1 MRASSCA
8 STRPPG
14 KSSPGTRE
22 RSPGYWKNPE
32 ATARTIDA
40 DGWLH
45 TGDVGEWVDG
55 TYLKITDRM
64 KDIII
69 TAGGKNV
76 APSEIENA
84 LKASPYIKEAIVI
97 GDARKYLTALIGIEL
112 DTVGHW
118 AQTRKL
124 PYTTYRDL
132 GEKKE
137 VLALVQSIVDEVN
150 ERFATGRAGQEVLHA
165 AKGIGPR
172 GRRADRHPEG
182 EAQGDRDD
190 VRRPGRGHVPMT
202 ELVQCLV
209 RGLGD
214 GSVYALLAF
223 GFVIIYKSM
232 GVISFAQPSLML
244 AGAVLVTYLVTTVNF
259 YLAVLVAAAAVALLA
274 MGVER
279 TVLRPMIGKP
289 VFVISIITLGVDIV
303 IRVVV
308 NAYIGLDVRPVG
320 APWGLAT
327 SRLLGIEVQQRHLI
341 MFVTT
346 MVLVA
351 ILFAFFRYSRMGL
364 AMRAVAFD
372 QEVALAQGVSVGLV
386 FTLSWA
392 IAGALATVAGVFV
405 STGAGV
411 DQQLWII
418 ALKALPV
425 IILGGLDSL
434 GGAVIAGLAI
444 GVVESLVATY
454 GPDFAPWLG
463 GEFALVTPYLVMMV
477 VLLVRP
483 YGLFGTR
490 EVVRI

>member
-1 MRASSCA
+1 
-8 STRPPG
+8 
-14 KSSPGTRE
+14 
-22 RSPGYWKNPE
+22 
-32 ATARTIDA
+32 
-40 DGWLH
+40 
-45 TGDVGEWVDG
+45 
-55 TYLKITDRM
+55 
-64 KDIII
+64 
-69 TAGGKNV
+69 
-76 APSEIENA
+76 
-84 LKASPYIKEAIVI
+84 
-97 GDARKYLTALIGIEL
+97 
-112 DTVGHW
+112 
-118 AQTRKL
+118 
-124 PYTTYRDL
+124 
-132 GEKKE
+132 
-137 VLALVQSIVDEVN
+137 
-150 ERFATGRAGQEVLHA
+150 
-165 AKGIGPR
+165 
-172 GRRADRHPEG
+172 
-182 EAQGDRDD
+182 
-190 VRRPGRGHVPMT
+190 MT

-244 AGAVLVTYLVTTVNF
+244 AGAVLVTYLVSTMNF

-289 VFVISIITLGVDIV
+289 VFVITIITLGVDIV

-308 NAYIGLDVRPVG
+308 NASIGLDVRPVG

-327 SRLLGIEVQQRHLI
+327 WRLLGIEVQQRHVV

-364 AMRAVAFD
+364 AMRGVAFD

-386 FTLSWA
+386 FALSWA

-411 DQQLWII
+411 DQQLWLI

-454 GPDFAPWLG
+454 GPDVAPWLG
-463 GEFALVTPYLVMMV
+463 GEFALVTPYLVMMI

>member
-1 MRASSCA
+1 
-8 STRPPG
+8 
-14 KSSPGTRE
+14 
-22 RSPGYWKNPE
+22 
-32 ATARTIDA
+32 
-40 DGWLH
+40 
-45 TGDVGEWVDG
+45 
-55 TYLKITDRM
+55 
-64 KDIII
+64 
-69 TAGGKNV
+69 
-76 APSEIENA
+76 
-84 LKASPYIKEAIVI
+84 
-97 GDARKYLTALIGIEL
+97 
-112 DTVGHW
+112 
-118 AQTRKL
+118 
-124 PYTTYRDL
+124 
-132 GEKKE
+132 
-137 VLALVQSIVDEVN
+137 
-150 ERFATGRAGQEVLHA
+150 
-165 AKGIGPR
+165 
-172 GRRADRHPEG
+172 
-182 EAQGDRDD
+182 
-190 VRRPGRGHVPMT
+190 MT

-223 GFVIIYKSM
+223 GFVIIFKSM
-232 GVISFAQPSLML
+232 GVISFAQPALML
-244 AGAVLVTYLVTTVNF
+244 SGAVLVTYLVTTVNF
-259 YLAVLVAAAAVALLA
+259 YLAVLLAAAAVALLA
-274 MGVER
+274 VGVER

-308 NAYIGLDVRPVG
+308 NGYIGLDVRQVG
-320 APWGLAT
+320 APWGLST

-341 MFVTT
+341 MFLTT

-372 QEVALAQGVSVGLV
+372 QEVALAQGVSVGFV
-386 FTLSWA
+386 FALSWA

-454 GPDFAPWLG
+454 GADLAPFLG
-463 GEFALVTPYLVMMV
+463 GEFSLVTPYLVMMV

-490 EVVRI
+490 EVIRI

>member
-1 MRASSCA
+1 
-8 STRPPG
+8 
-14 KSSPGTRE
+14 
-22 RSPGYWKNPE
+22 
-32 ATARTIDA
+32 
-40 DGWLH
+40 
-45 TGDVGEWVDG
+45 
-55 TYLKITDRM
+55 
-64 KDIII
+64 
-69 TAGGKNV
+69 
-76 APSEIENA
+76 
-84 LKASPYIKEAIVI
+84 
-97 GDARKYLTALIGIEL
+97 
-112 DTVGHW
+112 
-118 AQTRKL
+118 
-124 PYTTYRDL
+124 
-132 GEKKE
+132 
-137 VLALVQSIVDEVN
+137 
-150 ERFATGRAGQEVLHA
+150 
-165 AKGIGPR
+165 
-172 GRRADRHPEG
+172 
-182 EAQGDRDD
+182 
-190 VRRPGRGHVPMT
+190 MT
-202 ELVQCLV
+202 ELVQCIV

-232 GVISFAQPSLML
+232 GVISFAQPALML
-244 AGAVLVTYLVTTVNF
+244 SGAVLVTYLVSSVNF
-259 YLAVLVAAAAVALLA
+259 YLAVVLAAAAIALLA
-274 MGVER
+274 VGVER

-308 NAYIGLDVRPVG
+308 NAYIGLDVRQVG
-320 APWGLAT
+320 APWGLTT

-372 QEVALAQGVSVGLV
+372 QEVALAQGVSVGMV
-386 FTLSWA
+386 FMLSWA
-392 IAGALATVAGVFV
+392 IAGALATIAGVFV

-418 ALKALPV
+418 AFKALPV

-444 GVVESLVATY
+444 GVVEALVATY
-454 GPDFAPWLG
+454 GAEIAPWLG
-463 GEFALVTPYLVMMV
+463 GEFSLVTPYLVMMV

-490 EVVRI
+490 EVIRI

>member
-1 MRASSCA
+1 
-8 STRPPG
+8 
-14 KSSPGTRE
+14 
-22 RSPGYWKNPE
+22 
-32 ATARTIDA
+32 
-40 DGWLH
+40 
-45 TGDVGEWVDG
+45 
-55 TYLKITDRM
+55 
-64 KDIII
+64 
-69 TAGGKNV
+69 
-76 APSEIENA
+76 
-84 LKASPYIKEAIVI
+84 
-97 GDARKYLTALIGIEL
+97 
-112 DTVGHW
+112 
-118 AQTRKL
+118 
-124 PYTTYRDL
+124 
-132 GEKKE
+132 
-137 VLALVQSIVDEVN
+137 
-150 ERFATGRAGQEVLHA
+150 
-165 AKGIGPR
+165 
-172 GRRADRHPEG
+172 
-182 EAQGDRDD
+182 
-190 VRRPGRGHVPMT
+190 MT

-223 GFVIIYKSM
+223 GFVIIFKSM
-232 GVISFAQPSLML
+232 GVISFAQPALML
-244 AGAVLVTYLVTTVNF
+244 SGAVLVTYLVTTVNF
-259 YLAVLVAAAAVALLA
+259 YLAVVLAAAAVALLA
-274 MGVER
+274 VGVER

-308 NAYIGLDVRPVG
+308 NAYIGLDVRQVG
-320 APWGLAT
+320 APWGLST

-351 ILFAFFRYSRMGL
+351 ILFAFFRYSRIGL

-372 QEVALAQGVSVGLV
+372 QEVALAQGVSVGFV
-386 FTLSWA
+386 FALSWA

-454 GPDFAPWLG
+454 GPDLAPWLG
-463 GEFALVTPYLVMMV
+463 GEFALVTPYLVMMM

-490 EVVRI
+490 EVIRI

>member
-1 MRASSCA
+1 
-8 STRPPG
+8 
-14 KSSPGTRE
+14 
-22 RSPGYWKNPE
+22 
-32 ATARTIDA
+32 
-40 DGWLH
+40 
-45 TGDVGEWVDG
+45 
-55 TYLKITDRM
+55 
-64 KDIII
+64 
-69 TAGGKNV
+69 
-76 APSEIENA
+76 
-84 LKASPYIKEAIVI
+84 
-97 GDARKYLTALIGIEL
+97 
-112 DTVGHW
+112 
-118 AQTRKL
+118 
-124 PYTTYRDL
+124 
-132 GEKKE
+132 
-137 VLALVQSIVDEVN
+137 
-150 ERFATGRAGQEVLHA
+150 
-165 AKGIGPR
+165 
-172 GRRADRHPEG
+172 
-182 EAQGDRDD
+182 
-190 VRRPGRGHVPMT
+190 MT

-223 GFVIIYKSM
+223 GFVIIFKSM
-232 GVISFAQPSLML
+232 GVISFAQPALML
-244 AGAVLVTYLVTTVNF
+244 SGAVLVTYLVTTVNF
-259 YLAVLVAAAAVALLA
+259 YLAVVLAAAAVALLA
-274 MGVER
+274 VGVER
-279 TVLRPMIGKP
+279 SVLRPMIGKP

-308 NAYIGLDVRPVG
+308 NAYIGLDVRQVG
-320 APWGLAT
+320 APWGLST
-327 SRLLGIEVQQRHLI
+327 SRVLGVEVQQRHLI
-341 MFVTT
+341 MFATM

-372 QEVALAQGVSVGLV
+372 QEVALAQGVSVGFV
-386 FTLSWA
+386 FALSWA

-454 GPDFAPWLG
+454 GADIAPWLG
-463 GEFALVTPYLVMMV
+463 GEFSLVTPYLVMMV

-490 EVVRI
+490 EVIRI

>member
-1 MRASSCA
+1 
-8 STRPPG
+8 
-14 KSSPGTRE
+14 
-22 RSPGYWKNPE
+22 
-32 ATARTIDA
+32 
-40 DGWLH
+40 
-45 TGDVGEWVDG
+45 
-55 TYLKITDRM
+55 
-64 KDIII
+64 
-69 TAGGKNV
+69 
-76 APSEIENA
+76 
-84 LKASPYIKEAIVI
+84 
-97 GDARKYLTALIGIEL
+97 
-112 DTVGHW
+112 
-118 AQTRKL
+118 
-124 PYTTYRDL
+124 
-132 GEKKE
+132 
-137 VLALVQSIVDEVN
+137 
-150 ERFATGRAGQEVLHA
+150 
-165 AKGIGPR
+165 
-172 GRRADRHPEG
+172 
-182 EAQGDRDD
+182 
-190 VRRPGRGHVPMT
+190 MT

-209 RGLGD
+209 RGMGD
-214 GSVYALLAF
+214 GSVYALLAL
-223 GFVIIYKSM
+223 GFVIVFKSM
-232 GVISFAQPSLML
+232 GVISFAQPALML
-244 AGAVLVTYLVTTVNF
+244 SGAVLVTYLVTAVNF
-259 YLAVLVAAAAVALLA
+259 YLAVVLAAAAVALLA
-274 MGVER
+274 VGVER

-308 NAYIGLDVRPVG
+308 NAYIGLDVRQVG
-320 APWGLAT
+320 APWGLST
-327 SRLLGIEVQQRHLI
+327 SRLLGVEVQQRHLI

-372 QEVALAQGVSVGLV
+372 QEVALAQGVSVGFV
-386 FTLSWA
+386 FALSWA

-454 GPDFAPWLG
+454 GADIAPWLG

-490 EVVRI
+490 EVIRI